1 MSVFDRHLNPLSPAF
16 LVALV
21 LAGIVVPAGRA
32 AAQPGVVTI
41 KVMGNGDA
49 ARNIQLMD
57 RGTGIC
63 RSNQNNCPNWIEWKW
78 TVNQDD
84 VAKKVI
90 IKLVNGTFGAETC
103 LLNSSGV
110 PTKEFEITWAAGGA
124 SVTATVAGGCPE
136 KSAWIYEV
144 SCEKDTGAAC
154 ATPID
159 PGAIIG

>member
-1 MSVFDRHLNPLSPAF
+1 MSLFDRHLNPLSPAF

-21 LAGIVVPAGRA
+21 LAGIVFPAGRA

-78 TVNQDD
+78 TVNQDG

-103 LLNSSGV
+103 LLNGAGAA
-110 PTKEFEITWAAGGA
+110 TKEFEIAWAAGGA
-124 SVTATVAGGCPE
+124 SVTATVAVGCPP

-144 SCEKDTGAAC
+144 SCKKMDGTPC
-154 ATPID
+154 APAID
-159 PGAIIG
+159 PGVIIG